1 MLRFGH
7 LLDANLIKHF
17 GWGDVTN
24 EAVVSSKRRY
34 YSHALSPVLH
44 AMKKNINHM
53 SDLSLELQVSQFVLN
68 IIAFYLIAFIK

>member
-1 MLRFGH
+1 MEPR
-7 LLDANLIKHF
+7 
-17 GWGDVTN
+17 GDVTN